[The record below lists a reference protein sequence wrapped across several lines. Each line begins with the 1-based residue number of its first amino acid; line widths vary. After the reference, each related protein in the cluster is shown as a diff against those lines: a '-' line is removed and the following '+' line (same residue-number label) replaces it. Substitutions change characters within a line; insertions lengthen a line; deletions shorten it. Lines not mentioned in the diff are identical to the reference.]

1 MLRPSRLKPW
11 RLDFRFSRGKL
22 VRGTNWRPWRGSL
35 KALSSVRCF
44 FPRIREEVV
53 DAESFYPKVSDGGP
67 RARLDRGVLAGRFER
82 AKAAAPQAYFVCS
95 AHRESGDLS
104 TFAYG
109 QHRGRHQ

>member
-35 KALSSVRCF
+35 KALSSVQCF

-53 DAESFYPKVSDGGP
+53 DAESFYPKVSDGGS
-67 RARLDRGVLAGRFER
+67 RARRNLGVLACRLER
-82 AKAAAPQAYFVCS
+82 ATAAAPQAHFACVG
-95 AHRESGDLS
+95 HRRS
-104 TFAYG
+104 
-109 QHRGRHQ
+109 